1 MISYNLHLLC
11 PPISLAI
18 PPALVVSCRWGPLER
33 ATEIAVTEIEIGGVI
48 LVYREIVAGTVL
60 SSKIATLCEE
70 KELCDAT

>member
-1 MISYNLHLLC
+1 M
-11 PPISLAI
+11 
-18 PPALVVSCRWGPLER
+18 SCRWGPLER

-60 SSKIATLCEE
+60 SSKIATLCKE